1 MGEGGHDNSI
11 NCVKFDPVHEVTVHL
26 ASPDVATL
34 PESTE
39 KGFWTMIYNQGFEVV
54 VGGRKYFAF
63 SNYTGLSK
71 TKGISHCGS
80 TLNGW
85 AHDISGENWS
95 CYYGVKNAPTSQAAS
110 ISEFTGY
117 TEVMSTLDL
126 DRKYVKNL
134 DYVARINRVAE
145 TWTATHYPQLE
156 GMTLRDRLRMAGGLV
171 PAGHYASPSA
181 HSDAETKF
189 STRDYFMKLLLMD
202 SKRRANWYHNR
213 GELVWGLNSRRR
225 DNYHPA
231 QDQMAAAFEDLFPG
245 WRARDEDISVE
256 ELPESIDWRDIDD
269 VSYVPPV
276 RDQGS
281 CGSCYTVSTMG
292 MMYSRL
298 KILSNGAIE
307 KIFSPQDVVSCSEYS
322 QGCDGG
328 FPYLIGKY
336 ADDFGVVEEDCFPY
350 TARDDSCSHEP
361 KECHRY
367 YAKDYKYIGKGY
379 YGGCSERAM
388 MEELVK
394 NGPFPVG
401 YEVYSDFHNYKSGIY
416 QHTSIADEENAWM
429 PVSHAVLVVG
439 YGVENGVKYWTAQN
453 SWGTSFGE
461 DGGYFRIKRGT
472 NEANFES
479 LASAATPVICPGP
492 P

>member
-71 TKGISHCGS
+71 TKGVSHCGS

-181 HSDAETKF
+181 HS
-189 STRDYFMKLLLMD
+189 
-202 SKRRANWYHNR
+202 
-213 GELVWGLNSRRR
+213 
-225 DNYHPA
+225 
-231 QDQMAAAFEDLFPG
+231 
-245 WRARDEDISVE
+245 WRARDEDVSVE
-256 ELPESIDWRDIDD
+256 ELPESIDWRDIDG

-281 CGSCYTVSTMG
+281 CGSCYIVSTMG

-298 KILSNGAIE
+298 KILSKGAIE
-307 KIFSPQDVVSCSEYS
+307 KIFSPQDVVSCSQYS

-328 FPYLIGKY
+328 YSYLASKY
-336 ADDFGVVEEDCFPY
+336 ADDFGMVEEDCFPY
-350 TARDDSCSHEP
+350 SARDDSCSNEP

-379 YGGCSERAM
+379 YGGCSEQAM

-394 NGPFPVG
+394 NGPFVAG
-401 YEVYSDFHNYKSGIY
+401 YIVHDDFYVYESGIY
-416 QHTSIADEENAWM
+416 KHTKIDDDVNAAGL
-429 PVSHAVLVVG
+429 SGHAVLVVG
-439 YGVENGVKYWTAQN
+439 YGVENGVKYWIVQN
-453 SWGTSFGE
+453 SWGTGFGE
-461 DGGYFRIKRGT
+461 DGGYFRMVRGT
-472 NEANFES
+472 NDVGFES
-479 LASAATPVICPGP
+479 RAAAATPVLPGEP
-492 P
+492 CSSL